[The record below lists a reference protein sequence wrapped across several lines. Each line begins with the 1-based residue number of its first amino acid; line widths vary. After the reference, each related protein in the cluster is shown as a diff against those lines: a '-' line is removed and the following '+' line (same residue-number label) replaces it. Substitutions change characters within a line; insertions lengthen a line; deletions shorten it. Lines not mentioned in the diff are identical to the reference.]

1 MCKVISVVNQ
11 KGGVGKTTTT
21 VNVGIGLAREGK
33 KVLLID
39 ADPQGSLTAS
49 LGYEEPDDLRIT
61 LATIMM
67 DVINEEEISLED
79 GILHHQE
86 NVDLLPANIEL
97 SALEVTMGN
106 VMSREMIMKEYI
118 DAIRGRYD
126 YILIDCMPS
135 LGMMTINALVSSDSV
150 LIPVQAA
157 YLPVKGLQQLIKT
170 ILTVKKRLNRK
181 LAIEGILLT
190 MVDFR
195 TNYAR
200 DIASRVHTTYGSQIE
215 VFENV
220 IPMSV
225 KAAETSA
232 EGKSIYMH
240 CPKGKVA
247 EAYKNLTQEVLKNKN
262 RSGEKI
268 KLASIDELPGVVNE
282 ESAME
287 IEISKIHPFKN
298 HPFKVLDDE
307 KMQDLVESV
316 RINGVL
322 TPVLLRMDDNEEYEM
337 VSGHRRM
344 HAAQLAGLTTIPAIV
359 RELSDDDAIVA
370 MVDANIQRE
379 ELLPSEKAFA
389 YKMKLEAMK
398 RQGVRTDLTLSQN
411 ETKLRSDEVLS
422 KQVGESRAQVQRFVR
437 LTELIPE
444 LLDLVDN
451 KKLQFTVAVNISY
464 IDKEVQGWIYEY
476 ISDTGFIKPKQIA
489 ALRNQLNDGPINQ
502 IQMLSIFNN
511 CVMAKKVSRSLTFS
525 EKKLTKYFPDDYTAK
540 DMEQVIESLLEKW
553 MQEQSC

>member
-1 MCKVISVVNQ
+1 M
-11 KGGVGKTTTT
+11 
-21 VNVGIGLAREGK
+21 
-33 KVLLID
+33 
-39 ADPQGSLTAS
+39 
-49 LGYEEPDDLRIT
+49 
-61 LATIMM
+61 
-67 DVINEEEISLED
+67 
-79 GILHHQE
+79 
-86 NVDLLPANIEL
+86 
-97 SALEVTMGN
+97 
-106 VMSREMIMKEYI
+106 
-118 DAIRGRYD
+118 
-126 YILIDCMPS
+126 
-135 LGMMTINALVSSDSV
+135 
-150 LIPVQAA
+150 
-157 YLPVKGLQQLIKT
+157 
-170 ILTVKKRLNRK
+170 
-181 LAIEGILLT
+181 
-190 MVDFR
+190 
-195 TNYAR
+195 
-200 DIASRVHTTYGSQIE
+200 
-215 VFENV
+215 
-220 IPMSV
+220 
-225 KAAETSA
+225 
-232 EGKSIYMH
+232 
-240 CPKGKVA
+240 
-247 EAYKNLTQEVLKNKN
+247 KN

-268 KLASIDELPGVVNE
+268 KLASIDELLGVVNE

-464 IDKEVQGWIYEY
+464 IDKEVQEWIYEY

-489 ALRNQLNDGPINQ
+489 TLRNQLNDGPINQ

-540 DMEQVIESLLEKW
+540 DMKQVIESLLEKW